1 MKQKLKGFMM
11 LFFVLVLQSSIAQ
24 EKKISGVVSDAN
36 GPIPGV
42 NVLVKGT
49 KNGVQSDFDGKYT
62 IKAKTG
68 DILTF
73 SYMGFKD
80 VNLTVGSGSVLNAKM
95 QEDGK
100 ELDEVVVV
108 AYGTAK
114 KTSYTGSATQI
125 KSDQL
130 EERPLTNALSVL
142 EGATSGVQ
150 IQSSSGQPG
159 AAPEVRIRGFSSVNG
174 SNTPLY
180 IVDGVP
186 YAGDISNLN
195 SNDIESLSVL
205 KDASS
210 TSLYGSKAANGV
222 VIITTKS
229 GKSQKD
235 KFTLNLSTGMTSRSI
250 KEYKRVDAF
259 EYYPLEWE
267 AIRNSRPM
275 GNQAQIDAANAYA
288 STRVPVVLVTNP
300 FNVPNAKI
308 VGTDG
313 KLNPD
318 AQLLYPQDLNWAKQL
333 ERAGVRKNVDFSYQ
347 GKSEKSNYFA
357 SLGYLNEEGYLRNS
371 GFERTTGRLN
381 LNTGL
386 KNWFKTGVNMSGT
399 ITNSK
404 LSTTDPLENTNS
416 FANPFMTIR
425 TMGPIYPVFD
435 HTANGDYV
443 LDSNGD
449 RVYSTTRG
457 SGAANGRNVVYETLN
472 NTDVGKGLAL
482 SARAFFDINFTK
494 DLKFTTNA
502 SIDKTHFDRTYSYNT
517 EIGDGAPTG
526 LMAKDSK
533 ILTGITYNQL
543 LNYSKKIGEHSF
555 NALLGHESFDYE
567 TNWTSGSKTGQV
579 VPDIIEFVN
588 YTTVTN
594 LTSFTRNYATESYFS
609 RVGYDYMSK
618 YIFSGSLRRD
628 GSSKF
633 AKDNRWGNFWSLG
646 GAWVISKENFLKN
659 ASWIDDLKLRASI
672 GQVGNDSHI
681 IGDTNDAGIKIGG
694 LNYYVSQNT
703 YSLGNDNGTEGGVI
717 TYAQGATDLKWEVN
731 TQKDI
736 AIEFGLFKN
745 RLKGSLEYYN
755 RNTDGLIFAVPN
767 PLSSGLDTRIENIG
781 SMVNKGFE
789 LSLDGVILKSND
801 FAWSLNV
808 NASTINN
815 KITSLPQGE
824 IINGTK
830 KLSVGHSIY
839 DYWLR
844 DWYGVDPNDGYA
856 LYVVDPKFSNAT
868 DGTVRIVDGVNVTTD
883 QNKALYHYAGSAIPD
898 LLGTFGNTFTYKGLK
913 LDVLCSYQIGGKM
926 YDTNYAT
933 LMHSGSSYGGALST
947 DILRRWQK
955 PGDVTDVP
963 RLDVSRNTQSSSAS
977 DRWLIGSDYLA
988 LRQINL
994 SYKVPAEFI
1003 SRLEMDNA
1011 SVYINGENLLL
1022 FTKRQGMDPTQTFN
1036 GTAQNRYI
1044 PSRIITLGLNL
1055 NF

>member
-1 MKQKLKGFMM
+1 M
-11 LFFVLVLQSSIAQ
+11 LFFILILQSSIAQ
-24 EKKISGVVSDAN
+24 EKKVTGVVSDAN

-42 NVLVKGT
+42 NVMIKGT
-49 KNGVQSDFDGKYT
+49 KNGVQSDLDGKYIIT
-62 IKAKTG
+62 AKTG
-68 DILTF
+68 DVLTF

-80 VNLTVGSGSVLNAKM
+80 VSLTVGSGSVLNAKM

-114 KTSYTGSATQI
+114 KTSYVGSATQI
-125 KSDQL
+125 KSEQL
-130 EERPLTNALSVL
+130 ENRPLTNALSVL
-142 EGATSGVQ
+142 EGSTSGVQ
-150 IQSSSGQPG
+150 IQSSAGQPG
-159 AAPEVRIRGFSSVNG
+159 AAPEIRIRGFSSING

-195 SNDIESLSVL
+195 SSDIESLSVL

-222 VIITTKS
+222 IIITTKS

-235 KFTLNLSTGMTSRSI
+235 KFSLNLSTGMTSRSI
-250 KEYKRVDAF
+250 KDYKRVNALD
-259 EYYPLEWE
+259 YYPLEWE

-275 GNQAQIDAANAYA
+275 GNQTEIDAANAYA
-288 STRVPVVLVTNP
+288 SSRVPVVLVTNP
-300 FNVPNAKI
+300 FNVPNGSI

-318 AQLLYPQDLNWAKQL
+318 AKLLYPQDLDWAKQL

-347 GKSEKSNYFA
+347 GKSERSNYFA
-357 SLGYLNEEGYLRNS
+357 SLGYLDEEGYIQKS

-381 LNTGL
+381 LNTSL
-386 KNWFKTGVNMSGT
+386 KEWFKTGVNISGT
-399 ITNSK
+399 LTNSK
-404 LSTTDPLENTNS
+404 LGTDGVENTSS
-416 FANPFMTIR
+416 FKNPFRTIR

-435 HTANGDYV
+435 HASNGDYV
-443 LDSNGD
+443 LDVNGN
-449 RVYSTTRG
+449 RVYSTVRG
-457 SGAANGRNVVYETLN
+457 SGASNGRNVVYETLN
-472 NTDVGKGLAL
+472 DTDVVKGLAL
-482 SARAFFDINFTK
+482 SARTFFEISFTK

-502 SIDKTHFDRTYSYNT
+502 SIDKTYRNRTYSYNT

-526 LMAKDSK
+526 LMAKEDK

-555 NALLGHESFDYE
+555 NILLGHESFDYE
-567 TNWTSGSKTGQV
+567 TNWTSSSKTGQV
-579 VPDIIEFVN
+579 APDIIEFVN
-588 YTTVTN
+588 YATTTG

-609 RVGYDYMSK
+609 RAGYDYMSK
-618 YIFSGSLRRD
+618 YIFSASLRRD

-646 GAWVISKENFLKN
+646 GAWVLSKENFLKDY
-659 ASWIDDLKLRASI
+659 SWISDLKLRASI

-681 IGDTNDAGIKIGG
+681 IGNTNDAGSKING
-694 LNYYVSQNT
+694 LNYYVSQPT
-703 YSLGNDNGTEGGVI
+703 YSLGNDNGSEGGII
-717 TYAQGATDLKWEVN
+717 TYAAAATDLKWEVN
-731 TQKDI
+731 TQKDL

-745 RLKGSLEYYN
+745 RLKGSVEYYN
-755 RNTDGLIFAVPN
+755 RNTDGLIFSVPN
-767 PLSSGLDTRIENIG
+767 PLSSGLDNRVENIG

-789 LSLDGVILKSND
+789 ISLDGVIVKTND
-801 FAWSLNV
+801 FSWSLNI

-815 KITSLPQGE
+815 KITKLPQGE
-824 IINGTK
+824 IIDGTK

-844 DWYGVDPNDGYA
+844 DWYGVDPSDGYA
-856 LYVVDPKFSNAT
+856 LFVADPKFVNTSDASMRVVN
-868 DGTVRIVDGVNVTTD
+868 GVNVTTD

-898 LLGTFGNTFTYKGLK
+898 LFGSFGNTFKYKGLQ
-913 LDVLCSYQIGGKM
+913 LDVVCAYQIGGKM
-926 YDTNYAT
+926 YDTNYSV
-933 LMHSGSSYGGALST
+933 LMHTGNNYGSALST
-947 DILRRWQK
+947 DIFRRWQN
-955 PGDVTDVP
+955 PGDITDVP
-963 RLDVSRNTQSSSAS
+963 RLDVNRNTPSSAAS
-977 DRWLIGSDYLA
+977 DRWLIGSDYLS
-988 LRQINL
+988 LRQVNL
-994 SYKVPAEFI
+994 SYKMPSEFI
-1003 SRLEMDNA
+1003 SKFEIDNA
-1011 SVYINGENLLL
+1011 SIYINGENLML

-1036 GTAQNRYI
+1036 GTTQNRYI
-1044 PSRIITLGLNL
+1044 PSRVISLGLNL